1 MWDPGEAEGGLCARG
16 VTGEPAG
23 AFPPALEMT
32 KISVHCFFVAE
43 PVSGQKDA
51 LVGCWLLSNVLEK
64 IPAHSRRCVASPVFP
79 CSRHRF
85 APRALGGGQSA
96 ALSLP
101 KFGGRRAAGAAVL
114 GRCFLTQRPRGLS
127 LSNEG
132 ISPPCVISSPFHP
145 WPRCFGHGGHPS
157 SLLSCSSCPC
167 LCWRSVNF
175 LLLFFFPV
183 ESGKN

>member
-1 MWDPGEAEGGLCARG
+1 
-16 VTGEPAG
+16 
-23 AFPPALEMT
+23 MT

-43 PVSGQKDA
+43 PVSVQKDA

-114 GRCFLTQRPRGLS
+114 GRCFLTQRLRGLS
-127 LSNEG
+127 LSNGG
-132 ISPPCVISSPFHP
+132 ISLPCVISSPFHL
-145 WPRCFGHGGHPS
+145 WPRCFGHGSHPG
-157 SLLSCSSCPC
+157 SLLRCSSC
-167 LCWRSVNF
+167 RASVGAQLISYF
-175 LLLFFFPV
+175 FFFFPC
-183 ESGKN
+183 